1 MAEQENHRKKDALVK
16 CEDRPSRIFA
26 PSRTAVKDAPL
37 WTNFWETGGV
47 RKDEKEATGRGR
59 GEKKEGK
66 VNRRRRCG
74 SLRYKVVTQPLE
86 FLGSWRAIRRPLQKN
101 KSSLPRIPPRLRESS
116 PGTEYS

>member
-74 SLRYKVVTQPLE
+74 SLRYKLDH
-86 FLGSWRAIRRPLQKN
+86 GNKGRGISWTLTANYTTPTTTPTLQ
-101 KSSLPRIPPRLRESS
+101 S
-116 PGTEYS
+116 